1 MKIQIPSLGK
11 GDAYIQSNNV
21 LEFLVYLAS
30 RDLMLYMNK
39 SESGYIFYSENVLNN
54 EELIHLILNDIQ
66 YEYFIKC
73 KNTNGKRYK

>member
-1 MKIQIPSLGK
+1 MKIQIPSLGT

-54 EELIHLILNDIQ
+54 GELIHLILKDIR

-73 KNTNGKRYK
+73 KNTNGKRY